1 MADDNE
7 KGAQT
12 PAPPAQQDGA
22 TTAKATKKAVVP
34 EPEKRI
40 DETVPGGRYIVGD
53 KVVDATGKVLG
64 DA

>member
-22 TTAKATKKAVVP
+22 TTAKAKKAATP